1 MSAKRHTFNKLSLL
15 VILLFFCYYIAFVPN
30 DTILKFLSE
39 INSVLRVKFMV
50 FNTTFNNIS
59 AIVEVSVIGG
69 GNRSTRRQLATCR
82 KSLTNFI
89 T

>member
-15 VILLFFCYYIAFVPN
+15 VILFFFFYYIAFVPN

-59 AIVEVSVIGG
+59 AIVEVNVIGG